1 MTFTWSRGRQLENIT
16 FKDDTK
22 ATYKYNESGLR
33 IYKDTET
40 ATTTYEWDDT
50 KLIRETVTYKTIEK
64 KYDIWYLYD
73 SRGSVVGYE
82 YNYINDQDKKCSD
95 KIYYE
100 KDLQGNV
107 IGLLDSQGKV
117 IATYAYDAWGNIIDS
132 VCHKGYE
139 NVYSLNKITYRGYY
153 RDEESSLYYLQSRY
167 YNPKIGRFLNS
178 DNTSFLG
185 ATSSIWRYNLYSYCE
200 NNPIKYVDPYGRSV
214 GADAI
219 SVVLTYVGFLF
230 SSMPSVWRIAYIVA
244 TSTVALYSYYKSKKS
259 FNSANSKLYDNYK
272 KRKITKSR
280 YDWCKKNNGY
290 MIKLSQI
297 CLGVTLIC
305 NLLSRMSVSK
315 MLKIKKVSSALGNL
329 IGGMLGVPLAMT
341 GLGLSIS
348 EVLSGKSIYY
358 SK

>member
-1 MTFTWSRGRQLENIT
+1 MS
-16 FKDDTK
+16 
-22 ATYKYNESGLR
+22 
-33 IYKDTET
+33 
-40 ATTTYEWDDT
+40 
-50 KLIRETVTYKTIEK
+50 
-64 KYDIWYLYD
+64 
-73 SRGSVVGYE
+73 
-82 YNYINDQDKKCSD
+82 
-95 KIYYE
+95 
-100 KDLQGNV
+100 
-107 IGLLDSQGKV
+107 
-117 IATYAYDAWGNIIDS
+117 
-132 VCHKGYE
+132 
-139 NVYSLNKITYRGYY
+139 
-153 RDEESSLYYLQSRY
+153 
-167 YNPKIGRFLNS
+167 
-178 DNTSFLG
+178 
-185 ATSSIWRYNLYSYCE
+185 
-200 NNPIKYVDPYGRSV
+200 
-214 GADAI
+214 
-219 SVVLTYVGFLF
+219 
-230 SSMPSVWRIAYIVA
+230 SVWRIAYIVA

-329 IGGMLGVPLAMT
+329 IGGMLGVPLAMI